1 MRFFKEF
8 MTFMFSRK
16 KFWLMPIV
24 LILMLFG
31 LIIVTGQGSVLTPF
45 IYTMF

>member
-1 MRFFKEF
+1 MKFFKEL
-8 MTFMFSRK
+8 MTFMLSRK
-16 KFWLMPIV
+16 KYWLMPIV

>member
-1 MRFFKEF
+1 
-8 MTFMFSRK
+8 MTFMLSRK
-16 KFWLMPIV
+16 KYWLMPIV
-24 LILMLFG
+24 LILFLFG

>member
-1 MRFFKEF
+1 MQILREF
-8 MTFMFSRK
+8 IGFLAHRK
-16 KFWLMPIV
+16 KYWLMPII
-24 LILMLFG
+24 LILFLFG